1 MHVAAGRGGKA
12 ITGCVRLG
20 VRVWH
25 VLEVVLWE
33 LTGTK
38 AVRVLDPETGFELLE
53 P

>member
-1 MHVAAGRGGKA
+1 MSILRSLRK
-12 ITGCVRLG
+12 ILG

-33 LTGTK
+33 IAGT
-38 AVRVLDPETGFELLE
+38 AARRMFDPTTGFELLE